1 MACQPSTS
9 ERYLDAGAV
18 KVLESSGKSLL
29 PVGIKSCT
37 GSFKRGEVVSCIDEQ
52 GNPVA
57 RGLINY
63 NSDETEK
70 LLGRSS
76 NEIISLLGYD
86 GDHEIIHRD
95 NLVLQ

>member
-1 MACQPSTS
+1 M
-9 ERYLDAGAV
+9 
-18 KVLESSGKSLL
+18 
-29 PVGIKSCT
+29 SC
-37 GSFKRGEVVSCIDEQ
+37 VDEQ

-63 NSDETEK
+63 NSDETGK

-76 NEIISLLGYD
+76 DEIITLLGYD

-95 NLVLQ
+95 NLALK